1 MTKEVM
7 VTISGFQTAEEEED
21 NIELV
26 HIGEYYERSG
36 THYVLFDELMEGLSE
51 PVKNRIKIKDG
62 RLEVQ
67 KKGPVSANMIFEEGK
82 SQSTTYAVPYGSFLI
97 EILTNS
103 VQIQKKEN
111 LIEVCAAYS
120 LEINGVH
127 GADCDI
133 RVKVEPRETFRL

>member
-1 MTKEVM
+1 MTKKVM
-7 VTISGFQTAEEEED
+7 VTISGFQAVADDED
-21 NIELV
+21 HIELV

-103 VQIQKKEN
+103 VQIQKEEN
-111 LIEVCAAYS
+111 LIEVSAAYS

-133 RVKVEPRETFRL
+133 RVKIEPRETFRL